1 MDFKTIEIKVD
12 RKQDGSVNVESELTK
27 EVVKKYVLPIIQ
39 NNEGWGTK
47 EVTVDNFFT
56 FPKQKI
62 QDILDPTVGFTSF
75 AKCYIALIDNLP
87 AGLIQGDFFSPEDQK
102 NSGHPYMSFLREIFS
117 SPDFYLWKKM
127 IDDKEI
133 EGSFLQKNFLIA
145 KEILALKDIIF
156 SPGIVVRADLQGK
169 KTGLSDYLY
178 QYMEG
183 IGVAWTS
190 NPVVVAKHRKL
201 FKRTTFYPL
210 LGETISSVEDIAMAG
225 CIMADLLNWSE
236 DTWKTMPFGSAHSI
250 YFVQERGQ
258 EYLIKAQEKV
268 SKGELTQ
275 TDLKRFEWILSQTGV
290 HGALVSMN

>member
-1 MDFKTIEIKVD
+1 MDFKTIEIRVE
-12 RKQDGSVNVESELTK
+12 RKSDGSVNVESELTK

-87 AGLIQGDFFSPEDQK
+87 AGLVQGDFFSPEDQK
-102 NSGHPYMSFLREIFS
+102 NSGHPYMNFLREIFS

-127 IDDKEI
+127 ITDKEI
-133 EGSFLQKNFLIA
+133 DASSLQRNFQKA
-145 KEILALKDIIF
+145 REALALNDIIF

-169 KTGLSDYLY
+169 KTGLSEYLY
-178 QYMEG
+178 QYMKG
-183 IGVAWTS
+183 ISVAWTS

-201 FKRTTFYPL
+201 FKLTSFYPL
-210 LGETISSVEDIAMAG
+210 MGETIISAEDIAMAG

-258 EYLIKAQEKV
+258 EYLTKAAEKV

-275 TDLKRFEWILSQTGV
+275 TDLKRLEWILSQTGV